1 MNSAPTSFTY
11 SIDYLISKYGSFEPA
26 TLVVPVDVAASQ
38 TIPDLDGKE
47 FLTLADLK
55 TVKSAIDNQITR
67 LETIRSSSATYQKKQ
82 NDLEEL
88 SARLANLITENGQG
102 QRIRTTTARE
112 FLEKFRYLDTIP
124 PLFELIAAPAPSKE
138 EPTLYSIVQKLKM
151 DMEQQQMMGSD
162 IGETYILRLNALEK
176 RIVEN
181 SMLGNPIP
189 NDIRNEFMEILKKVY
204 TTLI

>member
-151 DMEQQQMMGSD
+151 DIEQQQMMGSD